1 MSVPDRL
8 NWWQTRREQG
18 YPVIVA
24 TEQDHVAGFASFGD
38 FRAWPVYRYAVEH
51 TVHVHPSWR
60 GHGVGTQLVKELI
73 LRAQAAGKHGMVG
86 GVDAE
91 NLASL
96 RLHEGLG
103 FERVAH
109 FREIGHKFGHYLDL
123 ILLQYWVTPPAR
135 PEPDNDHSEL
145 RRTMGN

>member
-1 MSVPDRL
+1 
-8 NWWQTRREQG
+8 
-18 YPVIVA
+18 
-24 TEQDHVAGFASFGD
+24 
-38 FRAWPVYRYAVEH
+38 
-51 TVHVHPSWR
+51 
-60 GHGVGTQLVKELI
+60 
-73 LRAQAAGKHGMVG
+73 
-86 GVDAE
+86 VDAE

-96 RLHEGLG
+96 RLHQGLG

-109 FREIGHKFGHYLDL
+109 FREIGHRFGHYLEL